1 MWIKLLQDD
10 TRSIRP
16 KLQGIVTS
24 RIKYKAGMVEN
35 VPKDYGQ
42 RLVREGKA
50 EATVSPNAPVQA

>member
-1 MWIKLLQDD
+1 MWIRFKADD
-10 TRSIRP
+10 TRSVQP
-16 KLQGIVTS
+16 KASGIVTS

-50 EATVSPNAPVQA
+50 EATVSPNTPVQD